1 MLSLSDPGIQ
11 ATLGPV
17 GRKERVWGSGFSGLG
32 LAMTQS
38 PRGRLLSVGS
48 HQLAGPTSM
57 RGLVG
62 HSEQNWGF

>member
-1 MLSLSDPGIQ
+1 M
-11 ATLGPV
+11 
-17 GRKERVWGSGFSGLG
+17 WGSGFSGLG